1 MLSSYKFHLLTSNT
15 LSLASVSVQ
24 FRPGGR
30 TLTRPGLG
38 DIVVEPDKDQ
48 SQSWID
54 GTRLMNLGFYA
65 NSSNKQ
71 LK

>member
-15 LSLASVSVQ
+15 LSLASISVQ
-24 FRPGGR
+24 FRTGGR
-30 TLTRPGLG
+30 ALTRPGQG
-38 DIVVEPDKDQ
+38 DIDQ

-54 GTRLMNLGFYA
+54 GTRLMNFGYYA